1 MILHQILIIGSLRIC
16 LKPER
21 PVYIRAQEEVAAN
34 CRWRRKN
41 SRCTTTDRWCPLA
54 RTWCHATLGK
64 MFKHWFFTASYLANK
79 AIKRVYIYDYSRSWT
94 SWTVKIIIISYLA
107 QVTWH
112 FGSALGWLNACT
124 SLMNPADFDI
134 CNQNQRRWHLKTDY
148 EK

>member
-1 MILHQILIIGSLRIC
+1 MNMILHHLKFEIMSRTWTPCVYPSTRRSGSELPLASKEFSVYNDGSLMSAC
-16 LKPER
+16 SNLMSCN
-21 PVYIRAQEEVAAN
+21 IRNNVQA
-34 CRWRRKN
+34 
-41 SRCTTTDRWCPLA
+41 L
-54 RTWCHATLGK
+54 
-64 MFKHWFFTASYLANK
+64 HWFFTASYLANK

-94 SWTVKIIIISYLA
+94 PWPMKIIIISYLA
-107 QVTWH
+107 HVTWH